1 MARSLLILRVH
12 LARLRGRFAAAHG
25 LSPADAA
32 AVAAALVG
40 DDREGGMG
48 PSGED
53 LETIM
58 GVARAGTNEE
68 PMETE
73 PVEEKGEK
81 NKEPEAKMYA
91 EPPKADEAATKEED
105 SCSEKGGWYFEII

>member
-1 MARSLLILRVH
+1 MILRVH
-12 LARLRGRFAAAHG
+12 LARLRGRFASAHG

-48 PSGED
+48 PNGED

-58 GVARAGTNEE
+58 GVAKAETNEE
-68 PMETE
+68 PMVTE
-73 PVEEKGEK
+73 EVEEKGEK
-81 NKEPEAKMYA
+81 TKEPEVKVDDV
-91 EPPKADEAATKEED
+91 EPPKADEATTKDD
-105 SCSEKGGWYFEII
+105 SCSEKGGWFNEII